1 MGFVSAF
8 AFTAGPRAALRA
20 NLITSND
27 HQQHA
32 DHPQPLLFPMSRRQL
47 LTATTVMQFVTP
59 LLLKPTSPAEA
70 LPLAPLGKVEKHVG
84 SAKLTN
90 LLPEEVANILARNL
104 RDGQYFVTGDL
115 TPEIFADDCRFKD
128 PTNDVRG
135 LRRYLTALSLL
146 FDANYSRVQ
155 LLDIQVT
162 GPYTIEARW
171 TLGGYLKFPW
181 HPRVAPFEGKTVYTL
196 SKENGLIELQ
206 DQTWSIS
213 GAEALRETFTP
224 TSGTKRDIIDA

>member
-1 MGFVSAF
+1 
-8 AFTAGPRAALRA
+8 
-20 NLITSND
+20 
-27 HQQHA
+27 
-32 DHPQPLLFPMSRRQL
+32 MSRRQL
-47 LTATTVMQFVTP
+47 LTATTVISVVAP
-59 LLLKPTSPAEA
+59 LLIKPTFPAEA

-84 SAKLTN
+84 GDKLTN
-90 LLPEEVANILARNL
+90 LLPEEVAHILARNL

-135 LRRYLTALSLL
+135 LSRYLTALGIL

-162 GPYTIEARW
+162 GPYTIEATW
-171 TLGGYLKFPW
+171 TLGGYLRFPW
-181 HPRVAPFEGKTVYTL
+181 HPRVAPFEGKTLYSL
-196 SKENGLIELQ
+196 SKENGLIEVQ

-213 GAEALRETFTP
+213 GIEALRESFTP
-224 TSGTKRDIIDA
+224 TSGPKRDIIDA

>member
-1 MGFVSAF
+1 MGFVSAI
-8 AFTAGPRAALRA
+8 AFTAGPRAD
-20 NLITSND
+20 LITSKD
-27 HQQHA
+27 HQHHSNA
-32 DHPQPLLFPMSRRQL
+32 QPLVFPMSRRQL
-47 LTATTVMQFVTP
+47 LTATTVMQFVAP
-59 LLLKPTSPAEA
+59 LILNPTSPAEA

-84 SAKLTN
+84 GVKLTN
-90 LLPEEVANILARNL
+90 LLPEEMANILARNL
-104 RDGQYFVTGDL
+104 RDGQYFVTDDL

-135 LRRYLTALSLL
+135 LSRYLTALGIL

-162 GPYTIEARW
+162 QPYTIEAKW
-171 TLGGYLKFPW
+171 TLGGYLN
-181 HPRVAPFEGKTVYTL
+181 PRVVPFKTVYSL
-196 SKENGLIELQ
+196 SKENGLIEMQ

-224 TSGTKRDIIDA
+224 TSGPKRDIIDA